1 MLEQEPT
8 AFRLSRLPSERV
20 VQWWPDLAVRVRAA
34 CPPPNSTE
42 NPNAVNT
49 VLAAVIEGQCQIWL
63 WLRRSEGKTDVQGIV
78 LTQRFAPTISSR
90 THLWIEGCAFDTPP
104 TPEQFQEI
112 MSKLKKFARACGC
125 DCVVLMTDNKLDI
138 LAMAESL
145 NANTEYRLLQFP
157 VEV

>member
-1 MLEQEPT
+1 MFEEEPT
-8 AFRLSRLPSERV
+8 KFRLNRLPSERV

-49 VLAAVIEGQCQIWL
+49 VLAAVIEGSCQIWL
-63 WLRRSEGKTDVQGIV
+63 WLRRSEGETDVQGI
-78 LTQRFAPTISSR
+78 LLSQRFAPTISSR
-90 THLWIEGCAFDTPP
+90 THLWIEGCSFDTPP

-112 MSKLKKFARACGC
+112 LSKLKKFARACGC
-125 DCVVLMTDNKLDI
+125 DCVVLMTDDRPDI